1 LFFGKNPNIFV
12 PHYLNQTPMQS
23 LISPESNLTLFFVI
37 AGAAAFGLYSEHKKW
52 FGKLSGIL
60 VTMISMS
67 LLAMAGVVPVAS
79 NPTIKVDVYEMVFSY
94 FIPISIPMLLFS
106 SNILKIVKE
115 SGKLLVAYIL
125 GAIGIVLGCFIAF
138 WFIDLGPDSG
148 NTAGVIAA
156 TLIGGSVNFIAA
168 AEILNFST
176 NPLFTATIAV
186 DNFVSNLYTLFL
198 FLTPSLLFL
207 SRFFVKPKKE
217 NEVEDPAK
225 SEKAQFPMTLERIA
239 VSVFIAALIAG
250 IGNLLAPYLQDLL
263 HTKLNLSILVI
274 TVFAVLAANLFPKR
288 LKPLEDTAFSLGLWM
303 MYIFLAVIGAA
314 TNMTQIFSI
323 GPAVL
328 GFYLTIMI
336 FHFLFMLALAKLFKL
351 DVYEV
356 VISSAANIMGP
367 SVAAPMAASMGQKKL
382 VTPGILVGI
391 LGYIIGTF
399 IGVSIA
405 LYLS

>member
-1 LFFGKNPNIFV
+1 
-12 PHYLNQTPMQS
+12 MQS
-23 LISPESNLTLFFVI
+23 FISPDNNIVLFFVI
-37 AGAAAFGLYSEHKKW
+37 TGAAAFGIYSEHKKW

-67 LLAMAGVVPVAS
+67 LLAMTGVVPVAS
-79 NPTIKVDVYEMVFSY
+79 NPNIKVEVYDLVFSY

-106 SNILKIVKE
+106 SNIVKIVKE

-125 GAIGIVLGCFIAF
+125 GAIGIVIGCFIAF
-138 WFIDLGPDSG
+138 GLIGLGPDSG
-148 NTAGVIAA
+148 KTAGVIAA

-168 AEILNFST
+168 AEALNFST

-217 NEVEDPAK
+217 NQIEEVK
-225 SEKAQFPMTLERIA
+225 SDSKTFPMTMERIA

-250 IGNLLAPYLQDLL
+250 LGSIIAPFLQNLLQTDI
-263 HTKLNLSILVI
+263 NLSILII
-274 TVFAVLAANLFPKR
+274 TVLAVLAANLFPKLLR
-288 LKPLEDTAFSLGLWM
+288 PLEDTAFSVGLWM
-303 MYIFLAVIGAA
+303 MYVFLAVIGAA
-314 TNMTQIFSI
+314 TNIQQIFSI

-328 GFYLTIMI
+328 AFYLAIML
-336 FHFLFMLALAKLFKL
+336 FHFVFLLSLAKLFKL

-391 LGYIIGTF
+391 LGYVIGTF

-405 LYLS
+405 IYLS

>member
-1 LFFGKNPNIFV
+1 
-12 PHYLNQTPMQS
+12 MES
-23 LISPESNLTLFFVI
+23 LISADSHFILFFIV
-37 AGAAAFGLYSEHKKW
+37 AGAAAFGIYSEHKKW

-67 LLAMAGVVPVAS
+67 ILAMLGVLPVAS
-79 NPTIKVDVYEMVFSY
+79 NPNVNVEVYDMVFTY

-106 SNILKIVKE
+106 SNLKKIVKE
-115 SGKLLVAYIL
+115 SGKLLLAYII
-125 GAIGIVLGCFIAF
+125 GAIGIVLGCFLAF
-138 WFIDLGPDSG
+138 SLIDLGEDAG

-168 AEILNFST
+168 AESLNFST
-176 NPLFTATIAV
+176 NPMFTATIAV
-186 DNFVSNLYTLFL
+186 DNLVSNLYTLFL
-198 FLTPSLLFL
+198 FLTPSLMFL
-207 SRFFVKPKKE
+207 ARFFVKPKKE
-217 NEVEDPAK
+217 NEIEDTDQDK
-225 SEKAQFPMTLERIA
+225 KEDYSITLERIA

-250 IGNLLAPYLQDLL
+250 TGNFLAPYLQSLIN
-263 HTKLNLSILVI
+263 TELNLSILLI
-274 TVFAVLAANLFPKR
+274 TLLAVLTANLFPKQ
-288 LKPLEDTAFSLGLWM
+288 LKALENTAFSIGLWM

-314 TNMTQIFSI
+314 TNIHQIFEI
-323 GPAVL
+323 GPAIL
-328 GFYLTIMI
+328 GFYLTIML
-336 FHFLFMLALAKLFKL
+336 FHFVFMLALAKLFKL

-382 VTPGILVGI
+382 VTPAILVGI

-405 LYLS
+405 IFLS

>member
-1 LFFGKNPNIFV
+1 
-12 PHYLNQTPMQS
+12 MQS
-23 LISPESNLTLFFVI
+23 LISPESNMVLFFVV
-37 AGAAAFGLYSEHKKW
+37 AGAAAFGIYSEHKKW

-79 NPTIKVDVYEMVFSY
+79 NPNIKVDVYEMVFSY

-106 SNILKIVKE
+106 SNIVKIVKE

-125 GAIGIVLGCFIAF
+125 GAIGIVLGCFLAF
-138 WFIDLGPDSG
+138 NIIDLGPDSG
-148 NTAGVIAA
+148 KTAGVIAA
-156 TLIGGSVNFIAA
+156 TLVGGSVNFIAA
-168 AEILNFST
+168 AEALNFST

-207 SRFFVKPKKE
+207 ARFFVKPKAE
-217 NEVEDPAK
+217 NRVEENSAK
-225 SEKAQFPMTLERIA
+225 KAEYPITMERIA

-250 IGNLLAPYLQDLL
+250 AGSFVSPYLQSFLNTDI
-263 HTKLNLSILVI
+263 NLSILII
-274 TVFAVLAANLFPKR
+274 TVFAVLAANLFPKQ
-288 LKPLEDTAFSLGLWM
+288 LQALENTAFSVGLWM
-303 MYIFLAVIGAA
+303 MYVFLAVIGAA
-314 TNMTQIFSI
+314 TNIQQIFSI

-328 GFYLTIMI
+328 AFYLTIMI
-336 FHFLFMLALAKLFKL
+336 FHFVFLLALAKLFKL

-391 LGYIIGTF
+391 LGYVIGTF

-405 LYLS
+405 IYLS

>member
-1 LFFGKNPNIFV
+1 MDSFISPDSHFILFFIV
-12 PHYLNQTPMQS
+12 
-23 LISPESNLTLFFVI
+23 
-37 AGAAAFGLYSEHKKW
+37 AGAAAFGIYSEHKKW

-67 LLAMAGVVPVAS
+67 ILAMLGVLPVAS
-79 NPTIKVDVYEMVFSY
+79 NPNVKVEVYDMVFTY

-106 SNILKIVKE
+106 SNLLKIVKE
-115 SGKLLVAYIL
+115 SGKLLLAYII
-125 GAIGIVLGCFIAF
+125 GAIGIVLGCFLAF
-138 WFIDLGPDSG
+138 SLIDLGEDAG

-168 AEILNFST
+168 AESLNFST
-176 NPLFTATIAV
+176 NPMFTATIAV
-186 DNFVSNLYTLFL
+186 DNLVSNLYTLFL
-198 FLTPSLLFL
+198 FLTPSLMFL
-207 SRFFVKPKKE
+207 ARFFVKPKKE
-217 NEVEDPAK
+217 NQVEDTDKDNKNEYPI
-225 SEKAQFPMTLERIA
+225 TIERIA

-250 IGNLLAPYLQDLL
+250 TGNFLAPYLQKLI
-263 HTKLNLSILVI
+263 HTELNLSILLI
-274 TVFAVLAANLFPKR
+274 TLLAVLAANLFPKH
-288 LKPLEDTAFSLGLWM
+288 LKALENTAFSVGIWM

-314 TNMTQIFSI
+314 TNIHQIFEI
-323 GPAVL
+323 GPAIL
-328 GFYLTIMI
+328 GFYVTIMV
-336 FHFLFMLALAKLFKL
+336 FHFVFLLALAKLFKL

-382 VTPGILVGI
+382 ITPGILVGI

-405 LYLS
+405 VFLS

>member
-1 LFFGKNPNIFV
+1 
-12 PHYLNQTPMQS
+12 MQS
-23 LISPESNLTLFFVI
+23 LISPESNMVLFFVV
-37 AGAAAFGLYSEHKKW
+37 AGAAAFGIYSEHKKW

-79 NPTIKVDVYEMVFSY
+79 NPNIKVDVYELVFSY

-106 SNILKIVKE
+106 SNIIKIVKE

-125 GAIGIVLGCFIAF
+125 GAIGIVLGCFLAF
-138 WFIDLGPDSG
+138 NIIDLGPDSG
-148 NTAGVIAA
+148 KTAGVIAA
-156 TLIGGSVNFIAA
+156 TLVGGSVNFIAA
-168 AEILNFST
+168 AEALNFST

-207 SRFFVKPKKE
+207 ARFFVKPKAE
-217 NEVEDPAK
+217 NRVEESSAK
-225 SEKAQFPMTLERIA
+225 KAEYPITMERIA
-239 VSVFIAALIAG
+239 VSVFIAAFIAG
-250 IGNLLAPYLQDLL
+250 AGSFVSPYLQSLL
-263 HTKLNLSILVI
+263 NTDINLSILII
-274 TVFAVLAANLFPKR
+274 TVFAVLAANLFPKF
-288 LKPLEDTAFSLGLWM
+288 LQPLENTAFSVGLWM
-303 MYIFLAVIGAA
+303 MYVFLAVIGAA
-314 TNMTQIFSI
+314 TNIQQIFSI

-328 GFYLTIMI
+328 AFYLTIMV
-336 FHFLFMLALAKLFKL
+336 FHFLFLLALAKLFKL

-391 LGYIIGTF
+391 LGYVIGTF

-405 LYLS
+405 IYLS

>member
-1 LFFGKNPNIFV
+1 
-12 PHYLNQTPMQS
+12 MQS
-23 LISPESNLTLFFVI
+23 LISPESNMVLFFVV
-37 AGAAAFGLYSEHKKW
+37 AGAAAFGIYSEHKKW

-79 NPTIKVDVYEMVFSY
+79 NPNIKVDVYELVFSY

-106 SNILKIVKE
+106 SNIVKIVKE

-125 GAIGIVLGCFIAF
+125 GAIGIVLGCFLAF
-138 WFIDLGPDSG
+138 NIINLGPDSG
-148 NTAGVIAA
+148 KTAGVIAA
-156 TLIGGSVNFIAA
+156 TLVGGSVNFIAA
-168 AEILNFST
+168 AEALNFST

-207 SRFFVKPKKE
+207 ARFFVKPKAE
-217 NEVEDPAK
+217 NRVEESSAK
-225 SEKAQFPMTLERIA
+225 KAEYPITMERIA
-239 VSVFIAALIAG
+239 VSVFIAAFIAG
-250 IGNLLAPYLQDLL
+250 AGSFVSPYLQSLL
-263 HTKLNLSILVI
+263 NTDINLSILII
-274 TVFAVLAANLFPKR
+274 TVFAVLAANLFPK
-288 LKPLEDTAFSLGLWM
+288 LLQPLENTAFSVGLWM
-303 MYIFLAVIGAA
+303 MYVFLAVIGAA
-314 TNMTQIFSI
+314 TNIQQIFSI

-328 GFYLTIMI
+328 AFYLTIMV
-336 FHFLFMLALAKLFKL
+336 FHFLFLLSLAKLFKL

-391 LGYIIGTF
+391 LGYVIGTF

-405 LYLS
+405 IYLS